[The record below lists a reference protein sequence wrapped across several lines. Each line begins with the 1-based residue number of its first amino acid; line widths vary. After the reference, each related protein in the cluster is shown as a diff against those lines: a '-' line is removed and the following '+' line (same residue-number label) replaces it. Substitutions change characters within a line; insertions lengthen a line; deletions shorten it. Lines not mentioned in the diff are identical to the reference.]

1 MSRSRLNKVVKEFNI
16 TLNAIADFLKTS
28 CNIEINSLNDTITD
42 EQYKMLCNRFCDV
55 KVFHEIAQE
64 QRKNFKNGNKTEL
77 SEEEEAIIKQFEE
90 SPKQTNKKF
99 ESASDKK
106 AAKTSNHKKRTSGN
120 WGKLAN
126 FKGAVRINK
135 IPLGGMK

>member
-1 MSRSRLNKVVKEFNI
+1 MSRIRLNKVVKEFNI

-28 CNIEINSLNDTITD
+28 CSIEINSLNDTITD
-42 EQYKMLCNRFCDV
+42 EQYQMIRERFKDV
-55 KVFHEIAQE
+55 KVFHEVVQK
-64 QRKNFKNGNKTEL
+64 QRTNFRCGNKIKL
-77 SEEEEAIIKQFEE
+77 SEEEEIVIKQFEKL
-90 SPKQTNKKF
+90 PKQTNKKF

-126 FKGAVRINK
+126 FKGAIRIIK
-135 IPLGGMK
+135 IPFGGMK